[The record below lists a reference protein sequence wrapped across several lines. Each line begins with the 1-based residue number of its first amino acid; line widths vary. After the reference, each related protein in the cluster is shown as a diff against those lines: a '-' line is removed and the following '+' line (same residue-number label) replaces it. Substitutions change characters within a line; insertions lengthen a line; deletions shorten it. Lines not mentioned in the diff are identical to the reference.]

1 MTKKKSVLTLLMG
14 LFLLS
19 SSFAFAACKE
29 DASDDETDTLA
40 LERRIEYVLNNYED
54 NDDGLYT
61 EESFKALTDALAEAQ
76 AVLQD
81 ENSTQEE
88 IDAAEKKLTE
98 ANECTRHAIPAELY
112 HR

>member
-29 DASDDETDTLA
+29 DAADETDTLA

-88 IDAAEKKLTE
+88 IDLSLI
-98 ANECTRHAIPAELY
+98 HI
-112 HR
+112 